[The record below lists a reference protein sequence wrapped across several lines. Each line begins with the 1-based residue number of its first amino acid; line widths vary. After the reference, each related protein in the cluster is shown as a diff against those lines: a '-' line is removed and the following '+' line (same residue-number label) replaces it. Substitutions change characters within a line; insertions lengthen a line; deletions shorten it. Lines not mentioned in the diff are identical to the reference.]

1 MAMEFSSEQLR
12 ILATKDEGWT
22 ALWHQ
27 LWEGLYERLHDMLIN
42 GVPNDPGTWSLNQ
55 KYRMLVD
62 TARAQDFIAE
72 LLVDYQRRAEL
83 GSLLADFEGPP
94 EKILVYLAAPR
105 IIRGRALDFIARN
118 NQVGITG
125 MPAAA
130 DQGPRVRSIDAEEFD
145 THADPTD
152 PELVPAGTLDT
163 SRLPIAIAWNPGSGV
178 NARVRMAALQC
189 WPRLAPD
196 QDGRDRLE
204 ADLRDQ
210 VHPDEPNDEIETLLE
225 HHRLARG
232 WIADR
237 LDSIDREIQSAPGMH
252 APRRQDLDGLRVR
265 LQAELLLE
273 PLTREQV
280 QQLLGLPSPEAAYQQ
295 LSRYR
300 KAFGEL
306 FPALQERLERAGGV
320 A

>member
-1 MAMEFSSEQLR
+1 
-12 ILATKDEGWT
+12 
-22 ALWHQ
+22 
-27 LWEGLYERLHDMLIN
+27 
-42 GVPNDPGTWSLNQ
+42 
-55 KYRMLVD
+55 
-62 TARAQDFIAE
+62 
-72 LLVDYQRRAEL
+72 
-83 GSLLADFEGPP
+83 
-94 EKILVYLAAPR
+94 
-105 IIRGRALDFIARN
+105 
-118 NQVGITG
+118 

-152 PELVPAGTLDT
+152 TELVPSGTLDS
-163 SRLPIAIAWNPGSGV
+163 SRLPIAIAWNAGSGV

-210 VHPDEPNDEIETLLE
+210 VHPEEPDDEIQTLLGQ
-225 HHRLARG
+225 HREARDR
-232 WIADR
+232 IADR
-237 LDSIDREIQSAPGMH
+237 LDSIDQEIQSAPGMH
-252 APRRQDLDGLRVR
+252 APRRRELDDLRVR
-265 LQAELLLE
+265 LQADLLLQ
-273 PLTREQV
+273 PLNRGQV